1 MAPRH
6 TKILLGP
13 TRKNDPQVA
22 EHKVAAANFLPGQLV
37 VINNNLF
44 ELAVAASTGRVFL
57 LQEHYLA
64 MKGVDVPYRYSAAAD
79 GITDTAIGLEMEDD
93 VIYAARV
100 ATGQDVKKGAALA
113 LGPGGNLI
121 VAGAG
126 ARVVAHAH
134 ETFNNT
140 TGAPALVAVRKA

>member
-22 EHKVAAANFLPGQLV
+22 EHKVAADGFLPGQLV

-44 ELAVAASTGRVFL
+44 GLAVAASTGRVFL

-64 MKGVDVPYRYSAAAD
+64 MKGVDAPYRYSADPD
-79 GITDTAIGLEMEDD
+79 GITDTALGLEMEDD

-113 LGPGGNLI
+113 LGAGGNL
-121 VAGAG
+121 VVSGGAD
-126 ARVVAHAH
+126 RVVAYAH
-134 ETFNNT
+134 ESFNNT

>member
-22 EHKVAAANFLPGQLV
+22 EHKVAAAGFLPGQLV
-37 VINNNLF
+37 TLTNNLF
-44 ELAVAASTGRVFL
+44 VLATAAATGRVFL

-64 MKGVDVPYRYSAAAD
+64 MKSVDQPYRYSAEAD
-79 GITDTAIGLEMEDD
+79 GITDTALGLEMEDD

-100 ATGQDVKKGAALA
+100 PTGTDVKKGDALA
-113 LGPGGNLI
+113 LGAGGNL
-121 VAGAG
+121 VLGTG
-126 ARVVAHAH
+126 SNRVVAYAH
-134 ETFNNT
+134 ESFNNT
-140 TGAPALVAVRKA
+140 TGATALVAVRKA